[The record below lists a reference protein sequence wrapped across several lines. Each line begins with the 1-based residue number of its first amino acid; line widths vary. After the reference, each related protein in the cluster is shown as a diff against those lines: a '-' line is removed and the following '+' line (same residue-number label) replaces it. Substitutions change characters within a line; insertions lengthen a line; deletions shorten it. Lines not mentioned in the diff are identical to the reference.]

1 MTEIEPS
8 NSNLTS
14 LLRRYLPRE
23 PWQIA
28 LLGIVALGAAGL
40 IILALAT
47 LALTP
52 SLPSLDAM
60 KQGKLKVPMRVYTAD
75 NVLIGEFGEER
86 RIPITIDSTPQ
97 QLIHAIMS
105 AEDANFYGHNG
116 IELLGFVRAAV
127 ANVRAGKKVQGAST
141 ITMQVARN
149 FFLSP
154 ERSYTRKLKEVLLS
168 LKLER
173 ELSKNEILELYLNK
187 IFLGHRAYG
196 FGAASRIYYG
206 RDLNELTL
214 PELTMLAGLPKAPSA
229 NNPLRNKDKALDRRN
244 YILSRMQQLGYIDE
258 AIYRDAVTA
267 PLSAKKHALRYD
279 VEAPHISEMVRR
291 YMLDKYS
298 DKTYAGGFHVY
309 TTVYSE
315 YQKAANEAVRSGLM
329 DYDRRHGWRGAVVAR
344 ARVKGKKVGEDTDII
359 ELDKLLDQHRN
370 IGNLVPAI
378 VRKIDEQTA
387 DVYAKD
393 EFTTQIPWSGLKW
406 AAKHISADARGRQP
420 KQTRDIIRPGDIVY
434 IQHMGED
441 VWHLAQPPQASA
453 ALVSLRS
460 TDGAILAL
468 TGGFDFVSSKFNR
481 ITQAQRQA
489 GSNIKPFIYSAAL
502 EKGFTAATIIND
514 APISIEDKNLEDVWR
529 PENYGGKFAG
539 PMRFREALIKS
550 KNLISVRVLRAIGP
564 SYAVDYL
571 GRFGFNK
578 DLLPKNLSLALG
590 SASVTPIDMVTGFAA
605 FSNGGFK
612 VTPYFISRI
621 EDGDHNVLE
630 QANPAIVCVSCPE
643 TRLTEFENQQQAED
657 HTAAAGDTDNKVS
670 SEALQSLRV
679 ATKADLTQKTV
690 PLDSETPTQTLLAPR
705 ILTPQNH
712 FVMTSIL
719 RDVVKRGTGR
729 RAMVLERNDM
739 GGKTGTTNEFKD
751 AWFSG
756 FGADVTTTAWIGFDQ
771 PETLGR
777 GEAGASAALPIWI
790 KYMGIALNERKQQEL
805 LMPVGIEQRWINR
818 ETGEPVAEDDENA
831 VEEFFILGA
840 EDSSSTNPL
849 TPELPL
855 MDNDELGLDTQPD
868 DAGADPNNTGKPGDR
883 PKAGDLDE
891 LF

>member
-1 MTEIEPS
+1 
-8 NSNLTS
+8 
-14 LLRRYLPRE
+14 LPRE

-28 LLGIVALGAAGL
+28 LVGIAVLGAVGL

-47 LALTP
+47 LTLTP
-52 SLPSLDAM
+52 TLPSLDAM

-97 QLIHAIMS
+97 HLIHAILS
-105 AEDANFYGHNG
+105 AEDADFYNHNG

-173 ELSKNEILELYLNK
+173 ELNKDEILELYLNK

-214 PELTMLAGLPKAPSA
+214 TELAMLAGLPKAPSA
-229 NNPLRNKDKALDRRN
+229 NNPLRNKEKAFDRRN

-309 TTVYSE
+309 TTVHSE
-315 YQKAANEAVRSGLM
+315 YQKAANEAVRTGLM

-344 ARVKGKKVGEDTDII
+344 ARVKGKKVNEDTDII

-393 EFTTQIPWSGLKW
+393 GFTAQIPWSGLKW
-406 AAKHISADARGRQP
+406 AAKYISADARGRQP
-420 KQTRDIIRPGDIVY
+420 KQTRAIIKPGAIIY

-564 SYAVDYL
+564 TYAVDYL

-630 QANPAIVCVSCPE
+630 QANPAIVCLSCPE
-643 TRLTEFENQQQAED
+643 TRVTESEKQLQTKEQ
-657 HTAAAGDTDNKVS
+657 TAADSDSDNKVG
-670 SEALQSLRV
+670 SETLQSLRV
-679 ATKADLTQKTV
+679 ATKTDLKQKTV

-705 ILTPQNH
+705 IITQQNH

-729 RAMVLERNDM
+729 RAMVLERKDM

-790 KYMGIALNERKQQEL
+790 NYMGVALKDRKQQEL
-805 LMPVGIEQRWINR
+805 LMPEGIEQRWINR
-818 ETGEPVAEDDENA
+818 ETGEPAAEEDENA
-831 VEEFFILGA
+831 TEEFFILGA
-840 EDSSSTNPL
+840 EDSTNPL
-849 TPELPL
+849 APETPL
-855 MDNDELGLDTQPD
+855 MDNNDQNLDTPTGD
-868 DAGADPNNTGKPGDR
+868 TSSGPNDSITTGDR